1 MNALDTLFEII
12 NNDNLVN
19 SNLKFCLVNEN
30 KLPFKI
36 NNMIVNPNKV
46 EDFVDIKELNDLE
59 IIKNY
64 SGIGI
69 SIQASNITAIDV
81 DKCFSKPFNLDSADE
96 RALDIISR
104 FLEYAYIEF
113 SFSGKGLRILFRQNL
128 IENYSLKYYIKN
140 DNYNIEYYQPNQS
153 YRYVTLTGKTIINN
167 PINFNKDFT
176 HIIINFLDD
185 YMKRPEKIKKNINTT
200 KEDSKTIEQLLKK
213 VKSRLLVD
221 FIFQEKWFSQAPG
234 SNSNES
240 EIDFYLLSYLYE
252 NITQNKEKL
261 RLIFESSPYFKSKD
275 SKHLK
280 KWTYNDYRY
289 YNYVYERLG

>member
-252 NITQNKEKL
+252 NITQNQEKL

>member
-234 SNSNES
+234 SNLNES

>member
-1 MNALDTLFEII
+1 MSALDTFKRII
-12 NNDNLVN
+12 DNE
-19 SNLKFCLVNEN
+19 NLANANFKYCLVNEN
-30 KLPFKI
+30 KIPFKI
-36 NNMIVNPNKV
+36 NNTIVSPNKV
-46 EDFVDIKELNDLE
+46 NDFVDLEELNDLE

-64 SGIGI
+64 AGIGI

-81 DKCFSKPFNLDSADE
+81 DKCFSKEFDLESADE

-104 FLEYAYIEF
+104 FLECAYIEF
-113 SFSGKGLRILFRQNL
+113 SFSGKGLRILFRQDL

-140 DNYNIEYYQPNQS
+140 DNYNIEYYQPNRS
-153 YRYVTLTGKTIINN
+153 FRYVTLTGKTIINN
-167 PINFNKDFT
+167 PINSNKDFS

-185 YMKRPEKIKKNINTT
+185 YMKKPEKIKKNINTT
-200 KEDSKTIEQLLKK
+200 KEDNKTIEQLLKK
-213 VKSRLLVD
+213 VKSKLLTD
-221 FIFQEKWFSQAPG
+221 FIFQEKWFSKAPG

-240 EIDFYLLSYLYE
+240 EIDYYLLSYLYE

-275 SKHLK
+275 NKHLK

-289 YNYVYERLG
+289 YKYIYERLG